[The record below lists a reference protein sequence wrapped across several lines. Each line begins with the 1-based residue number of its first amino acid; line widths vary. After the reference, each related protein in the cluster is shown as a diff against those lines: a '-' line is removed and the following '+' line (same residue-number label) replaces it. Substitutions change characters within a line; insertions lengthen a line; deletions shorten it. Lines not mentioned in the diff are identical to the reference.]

1 MVLGWTAV
9 AQAVPV
15 DLLKP
20 AVPFDVA
27 CDGAVDEAA
36 MLNVV
41 RCWIEECNI
50 ELSAIGE
57 SDEKHIIRSLL
68 DMDEMPLSAL
78 WNSNVKEEIAG
89 LVEPVLERWDRVM
102 ANKESLSS
110 SDQKI
115 LAMLDSLGLIPAR
128 EEGAVFPRLN
138 YAFFYKRVHFSP
150 EGRAFVDVLV
160 SQPLCKEE
168 LGGEDGLVFWSQND
182 MADWAAQL
190 ENFLRDNAGNPYAP
204 DALKRYQAI
213 INLML
218 FQDIPPRGQD
228 GVMERWNWWKT
239 EMLGNIAKKHQ
250 GTLTGTLVEEFMV
263 SVDANGQKVP
273 KDLERRL
280 SARIDAE
287 FAPGK
292 TEEAAAEQNEAEK
305 VQYYE
310 GKGVINNRIPVAVWF
325 DSKDG
330 LVSGEV
336 VYTKTKTQTPIRLLG
351 RKEKDGSYRLYEVLP
366 NGDISGTITGFL
378 IHGVLSG
385 TWVGRPRMIEQSE
398 GRYEFK
404 EGKEFPIRVNA
415 VDRTHAPY
423 KWTFDAKN
431 ASGTYAYS
439 TGDNCDDGTVALQI
453 QEDGSVRYRI
463 IGLTGA
469 PSYRTACFPED
480 ALSGETAAATLHGNR
495 ILIEEDE
502 NCAIELSLYSDFLV
516 SRYLEGRYCQ
526 HLVGNGATAEGLF
539 IKKTVH
545 E

>member
-1 MVLGWTAV
+1 MILGWASV
-9 AQAVPV
+9 SQAIPV
-15 DLLKP
+15 NFLKP
-20 AVPFDVA
+20 ATLSDVA
-27 CDGAVDEAA
+27 CEGVVNGSA
-36 MLNVV
+36 MLDALDRWVS
-41 RCWIEECNI
+41 ECNGKL
-50 ELSAIGE
+50 LSMGDG
-57 SDEKHIIRSLL
+57 DEKQIIQSLL
-68 DMDEMPLSAL
+68 DMEERPLAAL
-78 WNSNVKEEIAG
+78 WNSNIKAEIET
-89 LVEPVLERWDRVM
+89 LVEPVLERWLTVRTRGKNP
-102 ANKESLSS
+102 A
-110 SDQKI
+110 DQKV
-115 LAMLDSLGLIPAR
+115 LAMLGRFGLIPDSD
-128 EEGAVFPRLN
+128 EGVPFLRLD
-138 YAFFYKRVHFSP
+138 YDFFYKRVCFNP
-150 EGRAFVDVLV
+150 EGRALADVLV

-168 LGGEDGLVFWSQND
+168 LGGEDYSMVWSQID
-182 MADWAAQL
+182 MADWAVQL
-190 ENFLRDNAGNPYAP
+190 ERFLRGNAKNPYAP
-204 DALKRYQAI
+204 DVLKRYRAI

-218 FQDIPPRGQD
+218 FQNVPPRDQD
-228 GVMERWNWWKT
+228 GVMDQWDWWKT
-239 EMLGNIAKKHQ
+239 EMLGDIAKKHH
-250 GTLTGTLVEEFMV
+250 GTLTGTLVEEFMA
-263 SVDANGQKVP
+263 SVDANGQREP
-273 KDLERRL
+273 KDLKPRL
-280 SARIDAE
+280 VARIDAAL
-287 FAPGK
+287 APGK
-292 TEEAAAEQNEAEK
+292 TEEAAAEQNEAAN

-310 GKGVINNRIPVAVWF
+310 GKGVINDKIPVAVWF

-378 IHGVLSG
+378 VHGVLSG